1 MSKKY
6 QPLLITHYMSTWV
19 TITEAVEITTKAI
32 KQKITPSDNLSSCL
46 EWQHPTIGLF
56 PVSCDT

>member
-19 TITEAVEITTKAI
+19 TITEAVGDHYQSHKTKNY
-32 KQKITPSDNLSSCL
+32 S
-46 EWQHPTIGLF
+46 
-56 PVSCDT
+56 

>member
-19 TITEAVEITTKAI
+19 TITEAVEITTKAYQSH
-32 KQKITPSDNLSSCL
+32 KTKNYS
-46 EWQHPTIGLF
+46 
-56 PVSCDT
+56 

>member
-19 TITEAVEITTKAI
+19 TITEAVEITAKAI
-32 KQKITPSDNLSSCL
+32 KQKIILAYSSSCL

>member
-32 KQKITPSDNLSSCL
+32 KQKLLLAIFIVMP
-46 EWQHPTIGLF
+46 
-56 PVSCDT
+56 